1 MTDLDLQARDLLRR
15 FPLID
20 GHNDL
25 PWELRE
31 RAEQGQLDGGVSTL
45 SLAPGDPAAV
55 NLAEPVTGTHTDLP
69 GSRPAASAPVLVGLR
84 PAELARATRRSPPPS
99 SRSTWSTGW
108 SRATRTAGAG
118 ADRGRVRADHGL
130 GAGRLA

>member
-31 RAEQGQLDGGVSTL
+31 QAQRGGGHVSTL
-45 SLAPGDPAAV
+45 SL
-55 NLAEPVTGTHTDLP
+55 
-69 GSRPAASAPVLVGLR
+69 
-84 PAELARATRRSPPPS
+84 RSPEG
-99 SRSTWSTGW
+99 TFVTCGDCMYFF
-108 SRATRTAGAG
+108 A
-118 ADRGRVRADHGL
+118 
-130 GAGRLA
+130 